1 MSIVE
6 RLANYGARIT
16 GPPPPKGAPKVAA
29 WIFLRRLYCRMLLL
43 TVPVWVIVVLD
54 GAPTWVWIVLGVSA
68 AIWLQGF
75 ISVNLRIRK
84 LRNAPPDG
92 EHAGGSR

>member
-1 MSIVE
+1 MGIVE
-6 RLANYGARIT
+6 RLAKYGARIT
-16 GPPPPKGAPKVAA
+16 GPPPPKGAPKVDA
-29 WIFLRRLYCRMLLL
+29 WIFVRRFYSRMFLL
-43 TVPVWVIVVLD
+43 TVPVWIILALD
-54 GAPTWVWIVLGVSA
+54 GAPTWLWIVLGVSA

-84 LRNAPPDG
+84 LRNVPPDG